1 MYGKF
6 FLYLFYLTDL
16 STLKHNYY
24 DRRNSQDHK
33 GWWRTW
39 KIFAGAQ
46 DQCLNLPLAAA
57 LVRGCDEILHHV
69 RQIAHHFG
77 HQGLHFLQ
85 VILEWF
91 ASAWMEVIAV
101 LHASCITILHLI
113 PRNAWSSTRALTE
126 LCKTG
131 RQKFRTQAVLDE
143 NLNRRMLMLM
153 LTRLV
158 CLVELHNLIVL
169 HHGIPNILI
178 RSKWGNNILQAA
190 KVVEKE
196 ISLQRTLMDCK
207 EGR

>member
-46 DQCLNLPLAAA
+46 DQCLNLALAAA
-57 LVRGCDEILHHV
+57 LVRGWDEILHHV
-69 RQIAHHFG
+69 WQIAHHLG

-85 VILEWF
+85 VILERF